1 MHGRSRPSHDR
12 HLRWRDGSH
21 DGGATG
27 RADRPD
33 NRGRSEGADLTPA
46 PLPRLGHNL
55 SARLWFVEYY
65 DPQLGLCRLWFTSQ
79 REAQRI
85 LRKARAMVQA

>member
-1 MHGRSRPSHDR
+1 
-12 HLRWRDGSH
+12 
-21 DGGATG
+21 
-27 RADRPD
+27 
-33 NRGRSEGADLTPA
+33 LTPA